1 MPLHFELKSNEMADL
16 KKKNNRRKKTTTNES
31 LNSHWLP
38 ANVAG
43 RLTVL
48 PANCK
53 IHPHLAHDRVLISG
67 PAHMS
72 TLRCGNICGMLSKC
86 SRKERRCG
94 FSNRS
99 SVDAAV
105 SGRHCVFLCKSKSP
119 LFGLQKVDAVW
130 NHG

>member
-1 MPLHFELKSNEMADL
+1 MADL

-53 IHPHLAHDRVLISG
+53 IHPHLARGRVLISG
-67 PAHMS
+67 PGYEAF
-72 TLRCGNICGMLSKC
+72 I
-86 SRKERRCG
+86 
-94 FSNRS
+94 
-99 SVDAAV
+99 
-105 SGRHCVFLCKSKSP
+105 
-119 LFGLQKVDAVW
+119 
-130 NHG
+130 